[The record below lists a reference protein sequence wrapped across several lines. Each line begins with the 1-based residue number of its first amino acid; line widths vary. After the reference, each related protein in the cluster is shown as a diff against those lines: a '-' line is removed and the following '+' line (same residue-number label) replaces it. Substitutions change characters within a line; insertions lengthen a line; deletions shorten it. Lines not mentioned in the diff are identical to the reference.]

1 MLKYIE
7 DTLLKNWNGYGG
19 FEELQEKILR
29 LRMILE
35 ETDGKATAQG
45 DGYSKRRGFALIIG
59 SLSLTTFIPND
70 IILPSVFKAL
80 FQRKTR
86 QLRYHQNKRRIM
98 NATLSVVS
106 SYSKQHQTT
115 MLISILQI
123 PRC

>member
-59 SLSLTTFIPND
+59 SLSLTTFIPNQFETILFYPQD
-70 IILPSVFKAL
+70 SKLYFSEKPDNYVII
-80 FQRKTR
+80 KT
-86 QLRYHQNKRRIM
+86 
-98 NATLSVVS
+98 NAEL
-106 SYSKQHQTT
+106 
-115 MLISILQI
+115 
-123 PRC
+123 

>member
-45 DGYSKRRGFALIIG
+45 DGLANVVDL
-59 SLSLTTFIPND
+59 LSL
-70 IILPSVFKAL
+70 LEV
-80 FQRKTR
+80 
-86 QLRYHQNKRRIM
+86 
-98 NATLSVVS
+98 
-106 SYSKQHQTT
+106 
-115 MLISILQI
+115 
-123 PRC
+123 

>member
-45 DGYSKRRGFALIIG
+45 DGYSTHYWK
-59 SLSLTTFIPND
+59 
-70 IILPSVFKAL
+70 FK
-80 FQRKTR
+80 FNYVYPKP
-86 QLRYHQNKRRIM
+86 I
-98 NATLSVVS
+98 
-106 SYSKQHQTT
+106 
-115 MLISILQI
+115 
-123 PRC
+123 

>member
-59 SLSLTTFIPND
+59 SLSLITFTLNQFETIFFYSQCSK
-70 IILPSVFKAL
+70 LF
-80 FQRKTR
+80 FQRKTK
-86 QLRYHQNKRRIM
+86 QLCYMYHKNKRRIM

-106 SYSKQHQTT
+106 SY
-115 MLISILQI
+115 LNNIRLQ
-123 PRC
+123 C

>member
-59 SLSLTTFIPND
+59 SLSLTTFIPNQF
-70 IILPSVFKAL
+70 LPSVFKAL

-106 SYSKQHQTT
+106 FYSKQHQTT

>member
-59 SLSLTTFIPND
+59 SLSLTTFIPNQFET
-70 IILPSVFKAL
+70 ILFYPQYSKPNSTKN
-80 FQRKTR
+80 QTT
-86 QLRYHQNKRRIM
+86 
-98 NATLSVVS
+98 TLS
-106 SYSKQHQTT
+106 SKQTPNYERYT
-115 MLISILQI
+115 
-123 PRC
+123 

>member
-45 DGYSKRRGFALIIG
+45 DGFALIIG
-59 SLSLTTFIPND
+59 SLSLNTFIPNQFET
-70 IILPSVFKAL
+70 ILFYP
-80 FQRKTR
+80 Q
-86 QLRYHQNKRRIM
+86 
-98 NATLSVVS
+98 
-106 SYSKQHQTT
+106 YSKLYFNEKPDNYVIIKTNAE
-115 MLISILQI
+115 L
-123 PRC
+123 